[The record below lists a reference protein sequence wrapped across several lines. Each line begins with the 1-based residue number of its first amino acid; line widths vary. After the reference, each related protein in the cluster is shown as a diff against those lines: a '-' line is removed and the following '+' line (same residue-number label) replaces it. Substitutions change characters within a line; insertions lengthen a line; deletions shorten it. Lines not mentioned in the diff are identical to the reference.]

1 MEAPSNGLLLDGGS
15 STTDG
20 ADAEAECGFFFQT
33 YCLPVTTSLVLK
45 TVAMASKVARSPRL
59 TTALKL

>member
-1 MEAPSNGLLLDGGS
+1 MEAPGKGLLLDGGS
-15 STTDG
+15 STTYD
-20 ADAEAECGFFFQT
+20 ADAQAECGFFQT

-45 TVAMASKVARSPRL
+45 TVALASKVACSPCL